1 MINSKKFC
9 IVQNSILI
17 IPPIFFTIIFPIND
31 YMNFI
36 ETLAGYSCGLSGL
49 FIMFAIYSIIK
60 NDTISSAIFIILF
73 LFFYNLLFTK
83 VANTS
88 KKQEKLIIFN
98 IIFSSLRILFGMFW
112 MFAAMQ

>member
-1 MINSKKFC
+1 MINSKKFY

-17 IPPIFFTIIFPIND
+17 IPPIFFTVIFPIND

-49 FIMFAIYSIIK
+49 FIMLAIYSIIK

-83 VANTS
+83 VQTLQGS
-88 KKQEKLIIFN
+88 KKN
-98 IIFSSLRILFGMFW
+98 
-112 MFAAMQ
+112 